1 MPSLDQIPVGSRGVI
16 QSIAGTDSTTQRL
29 MEMGVI
35 EGEPFHLVKTAPL
48 GDPLEVEIHGY
59 HLSVR
64 KTEASRVQVQI
75 S

>member
-1 MPSLDQIPVGSRGVI
+1 MPSLDQIPVGTRGVI
-16 QSIAGTDSTTQRL
+16 LSITGEDVIAQRL

-35 EGEPFHLVKTAPL
+35 DGEPFHLLRTAPL
-48 GDPLEVEIHGY
+48 GDPLDVEIHGY
-59 HLSVR
+59 RLSLR

>member
-1 MPSLDQIPVGSRGVI
+1 MPSLDQIPIGSRGFI
-16 QSIAGTDSTTQRL
+16 LAITGNDSIAQRL

-35 EGEPFHLVKTAPL
+35 EGEPFRLVKTAPL

-75 S
+75 G